1 MKSIISVL
9 LLLFLNQQIYAHH
22 VLGISQTG
30 KITESPQ
37 IPGNMELYIG
47 DFFVN
52 ITVLP
57 GHPDP
62 HKTTRIISYTKNLKT
77 NMVFLGK
84 MEFNIV
90 RTNIFGLDRPFSKE
104 IKTPIEDRHIQ
115 LVEFS
120 REGTYEIKM
129 GFTDKGKA
137 YSTSFE
143 LLVGQPLVLW
153 KYAIGIL
160 VLILLGGIL
169 WKAKKNRKKLE
180 SFKEKWK
187 KRAWKLNNH
196 IQEEIFLKRLLK
208 KRVR

>member
-1 MKSIISVL
+1 
-9 LLLFLNQQIYAHH
+9 
-22 VLGISQTG
+22 
-30 KITESPQ
+30 
-37 IPGNMELYIG
+37 
-47 DFFVN
+47 
-52 ITVLP
+52 
-57 GHPDP
+57 
-62 HKTTRIISYTKNLKT
+62 
-77 NMVFLGK
+77 MVFLGK

-160 VLILLGGIL
+160 GLILLGGIL
-169 WKAKKNRKKLE
+169 WKAKKNRKK
-180 SFKEKWK
+180 
-187 KRAWKLNNH
+187 
-196 IQEEIFLKRLLK
+196 I
-208 KRVR
+208 RVI